1 MGAVVNPMDT
11 RKALLI
17 LGFPLNL
24 SFEEIELSGK
34 FRLTYSFKGKNRLQ
48 KNGKGRKDLKR
59 IAGSI
64 KERIWVLKTIFDIV
78 AIF

>member
-34 FRLTYSFKGKNRLQ
+34 FRLTYSFKGKTVF
-48 KNGKGRKDLKR
+48 RKME
-59 IAGSI
+59 
-64 KERIWVLKTIFDIV
+64 KEERT
-78 AIF
+78 